1 MRAAVLAVAICLLAG
16 CETRVVPEATSGS
29 RVVPKASSSS
39 RAVPKATSSSRADG
53 AVRLSFE
60 YAMLRKPVVNWSEAK
75 ASATKRCAAW
85 GYSGAEKFEA
95 SARKCVARNAGG
107 VCLSW
112 GVTITCQCTGKRA

>member
-16 CETRVVPEATSGS
+16 CETRVVPEATSSS
-29 RVVPKASSSS
+29 RV
-39 RAVPKATSSSRADG
+39 VPKATSSSADG
-53 AVRLSFE
+53 TGRLTFE

-75 ASATKRCAAW
+75 ASATKRCAAS

-95 SARKCVARNAGG
+95 GARKCTTRNAGG